1 MSCGPGSKG
10 ERLPSPAAAAAQRL
24 RVAKLARVAAR
35 RKYTIV
41 PVGSLG
47 SPHRQQAALAA
58 ITRQLAAASDV
69 MGALVVGSLAAG
81 TADAASDIDLI
92 ICTRP
97 GRFADAWACRHELRH
112 ATGALVSWDDQ
123 RQAATEIAVHR
134 WVTPDLVLV
143 EALFAAPGSGARL
156 AQPWTLIAGEP
167 EVAAVF
173 PARPPINRSEMNR
186 AAAHPVDQAFD
197 DLKAALRR
205 LAAGN
210 A

>member
-1 MSCGPGSKG
+1 
-10 ERLPSPAAAAAQRL
+10 
-24 RVAKLARVAAR
+24 
-35 RKYTIV
+35 
-41 PVGSLG
+41 VGSLG

-58 ITRQLAAASDV
+58 ISRQLAAAADV
-69 MGALVVGSLAAG
+69 LGALVVGSLAAG

-97 GRFADAWACRHELRH
+97 GRFAEAWARRHDLH

-123 RQAATEIAVHR
+123 RQTATEIAVHR

-143 EALFAAPGSGARL
+143 EALFAAAGSGVRL
-156 AQPWTLIAGEP
+156 AQPWKLITGEP
-167 EVAAVF
+167 EASAAF

-197 DLKAALRR
+197 DLKVALRR
-205 LAAGN
+205 LAADN